1 MKIGNDTE
9 LKECM
14 RSLKYVS
21 YSNDKE
27 LYNKLRKLHLIIG
40 DRVSRDAVVDDSVLD
55 TEKLFTL
62 DELREL
68 V

>member
-1 MKIGNDTE
+1 MRN
-9 LKECM
+9 LKD
-14 RSLKYVS
+14 VS

-62 DELREL
+62 DERREL